1 MKINKSAHHQLQDH
15 STVLRRLQGLG
26 HRAGLTL
33 VEIAVVIAVAVS
45 LIGVF
50 FVGAKT
56 WKEGSDRAACVMNI
70 YRVQVAVRSHANIYG
85 FHEGQDVSNQTPDE
99 GLFAQLIGP
108 GKYLVDTPRCRR
120 DGLYVTN
127 GDIIPVYGELYIT
140 CSLGRTNEH
149 VPDDYHAW

>member
-1 MKINKSAHHQLQDH
+1 MKINNSAHHQLHDH
-15 STVLRRLQGLG
+15 STGLPRPQGPG
-26 HRAGLTL
+26 YRAGLTL

-45 LIGVF
+45 LIGIL

-70 YRVQVAVRSHANIYG
+70 YRVQVAVRSHANICG
-85 FHEGQDVSNQTPDE
+85 FYEGQDVSNQTPDE
-99 GLFAQLIGP
+99 GLFGQLIGP

-127 GDIIPVYGELYIT
+127 GDIIPVYGELYMA
-140 CSLGRTNEH
+140 CSLGRSEKH
-149 VPDDYHAW
+149 VPNDSHAW